1 MYAINL
7 KIDKQLS
14 YKQIYNYMLI
24 ELETSKTYIKT
35 NSVNSFI
42 WFFRFFSKVFILF
55 IKWLNSSFNFYGN
68 YQNLNTIFI

>member
-42 WFFRFFSKVFILF
+42 
-55 IKWLNSSFNFYGN
+55 
-68 YQNLNTIFI
+68 